1 MERDTA
7 IKEWETR
14 ESIRGFAMII
24 SEYCGKKI
32 NHCLQGNP
40 SVQQTYVKTGYELL
54 CPAYAEE
61 ENLCPFYR
69 QKLGICMLKQLPPE
83 NWAHHLTFLAERD
96 KELEEYRASNLTPR
110 KKD

>member
-7 IKEWETR
+7 SKEWENR
-14 ESIRGFAMII
+14 ELIRGFARII
-24 SEYCGKKI
+24 SEYCSKKI

-40 SVQQTYVKTGYELL
+40 SVRQTYAKTGYELL

-61 ENLCPFYR
+61 NLCPFYR
-69 QKLGICMLKQLPPE
+69 QNLGICILKQLSPE

-96 KELEEYRASNLTPR
+96 KELEEYRASNLSPR
-110 KKD
+110 KEE